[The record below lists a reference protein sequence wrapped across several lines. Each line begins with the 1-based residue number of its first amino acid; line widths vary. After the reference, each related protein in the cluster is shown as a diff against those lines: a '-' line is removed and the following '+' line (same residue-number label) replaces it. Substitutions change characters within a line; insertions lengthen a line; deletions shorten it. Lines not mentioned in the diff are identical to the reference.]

1 MKFKEFILMERYS
14 ENDIKRIG
22 KEIIGKKVIGLY
34 YERDG
39 NYFVMEFKNTTK
51 TSVKFIVDLLRK

>member
-1 MKFKEFILMERYS
+1 MERYS

-39 NYFVMEFKNTTK
+39 NYFVMEFKNDTEV
-51 TSVKFIVDLLRK
+51 SVKFLVDLLRK

>member
-1 MKFKEFILMERYS
+1 MERYS
-14 ENDIKRIG
+14 EDDIKRIG

-39 NYFVMEFKNTTK
+39 DYFVMEFKNTTK

>member
-1 MKFKEFILMERYS
+1 MKFKEFIIMERYR